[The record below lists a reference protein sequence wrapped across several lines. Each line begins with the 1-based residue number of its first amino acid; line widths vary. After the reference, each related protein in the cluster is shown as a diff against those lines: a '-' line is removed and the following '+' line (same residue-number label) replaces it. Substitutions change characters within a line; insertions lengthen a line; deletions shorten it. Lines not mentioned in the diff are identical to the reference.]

1 MSRPRLTL
9 LAVVAAFAALAA
21 TVPAGAAARTTI
33 SASGSTSM
41 QKLYIQLAKGYR
53 KSSRRVKRNVR
64 FLEPSGGASDVG
76 IKEGASGRV
85 KIGLSSRDP
94 KSGDPGVFSKVARDA
109 VCVTTAREN
118 PVSNISQGQ
127 VQSIFTG
134 SVSSWS
140 SAKRAGLS
148 GVRSSGSIDL
158 EVRNS
163 RSGTADA
170 FQNIFLGQNKFVA
183 GSATEHR
190 SAGAQAR
197 AIGRNENAIGYASF
211 VNTRGMHAVP
221 YRGVACNLRNAKSGR
236 YFGARN
242 FWFVTRGKP
251 KGATKAF
258 IRYIRRSRAAK
269 RIIGRG
275 FIPLR

>member
-1 MSRPRLTL
+1 MSRSRLTL
-9 LAVVAAFAALAA
+9 LAVVAALAA
-21 TVPAGAAARTTI
+21 VAAMVPASAAARRTTI
-33 SASGSTSM
+33 TASGSTSM
-41 QKLYIQLAKGYR
+41 QKLYIQLAKGYLR
-53 KSSRRVKRNVR
+53 SSKRVKRRVR
-64 FLEPSGGASDVG
+64 FIEPSGGASDVG
-76 IKEGASGRV
+76 IKEGAEGTV
-85 KIGLSSRDP
+85 DIGLSSRDP
-94 KSGDPGVFSKVARDA
+94 KKGDPGVFSKVARDA
-109 VCVTTAREN
+109 VCVTTHRTN
-118 PVSNISQGQ
+118 SISNISQAQ

-134 SVSSWS
+134 STSSWN
-140 SAKRAGLS
+140 SAKKSLP
-148 GVRSSGSIDL
+148 GVGASGSIDL

-170 FQNIFLGQNKFVA
+170 FQNIFLGPNRFVA

-197 AIGRNENAIGYASF
+197 AIGRNPNAIGYASY

-221 YRGVACNLRNAKSGR
+221 YRGVRCNLRNAKAGR

-251 KGATKAF
+251 KGAEKAF
-258 IRYIRRSRAAK
+258 IRWIRRSRAGK
-269 RIIGRG
+269 RIVGKG